1 MSQIRE
7 KTIPIEDEMRSSYI
21 NYAMSVIVSRALP
34 DVRDG
39 LKPVQRR
46 IITTLRDLNLTP
58 GRPYR
63 KCAKVVGD
71 VSGNYHPHGDQSVY
85 PALVRM
91 AQDFSLRY
99 RLVDGQG
106 HFGSVD
112 GDPPAAMRY
121 TEARMTSASQEMMR
135 DIEKDT
141 VDFRRNYDNTTN
153 EPVVLPS
160 ALPNLLINGSTG
172 IAVGMATNI
181 PSHNVCEVID
191 AVVALIENPQI
202 EIKELMK
209 FVKGPDFPTGAI
221 IVGRGGISSAYES
234 GRGIITLRA
243 RASIEKLTRGGER
256 ERIII
261 TEIPYQVNKSNLIK
275 ETAALVRDK
284 KLAGVS
290 DIRDESDKDGM
301 RIVIELRRD
310 EDARIILNQLYK
322 HTQMQTSFG
331 IIMLAL
337 VNGKP
342 QVLNLKQILSCYLNH
357 RREVIRRR
365 TAYELRVAE
374 KRAHILEGLKIALD
388 HLDAIIKTI
397 RSSKTVDEA
406 RRQLMKKFK
415 LSEIQAQAILDMRLQ
430 RLTALEREKLN
441 NEYLELIKL
450 IEKLKQILASE
461 KNLLNI
467 IKEELLSARNK
478 FGDGRRTEIIDKV
491 EELSIED
498 LIAEEEMI
506 ITMSHAGYIKRLPT
520 TTYRQQRRGGRGIAA
535 ADIKQD
541 DFIEHLFVASTHQY
555 ILFFTDKGQVYWL
568 KVYDI
573 PVGGRLSRG
582 KAIPNLLQTNPG
594 EKITAYLTVRGF
606 DDKHSV
612 SMITE
617 RGVAKRTNLIQYSR
631 PRAGGIIAISLDE
644 GDRLI
649 DVKLTDGN
657 GELLIATRNGKAV
670 HFKESGVRMVGRA
683 SRGVKGISLG
693 EDDKVVG
700 MEISDERATVLTAT
714 SNGYGKRTS
723 FSDYRLQSRGGKG
736 IINIKAS
743 ERNGFVVGLKAV
755 FPDDEIM
762 LITAK
767 GVIIRTSVNSIKV
780 ISRNTQG
787 VRLINLDKGDNL
799 VAVARVV
806 SKEGDEEGGKS

>member
-106 HFGSVD
+106 NFGSVD